1 MQRLRDMISKI
12 YLSIDST
19 KDTSRETIQKLE
31 QIEYK
36 ILQFIEERTYIINH
50 GDSTKA
56 QEVLDREKKL
66 DMQRR
71 NAKIEKMKKMEKDA
85 ILE

>member
-1 MQRLRDMISKI
+1 
-12 YLSIDST
+12 
-19 KDTSRETIQKLE
+19 
-31 QIEYK
+31 
-36 ILQFIEERTYIINH
+36 LQFIEERTYIINH